1 MDGDV
6 VRQAPGKHFLIT
18 GMTRFHFSQREALY
32 VKGVLPG
39 KTIEVIQLSPQGD
52 RLIVRIEGQKFAV
65 KRDLWELL
73 DLEEKSQ

>member
-1 MDGDV
+1 MDDDV

-52 RLIVRIEGQKFAV
+52 RLIVRIDGQKFAV
-65 KRDLWELL
+65 KRDLWDLL